1 MKTQVKTMPSF
12 KSDADAEQF
21 VATSDLSQYDLA
33 AFAPM
38 RFEMEAKSAA
48 LNMRLPEKLLHAL
61 KLKARAQ
68 KIPYTRYV
76 RFLLERDVAVP
87 TAATTTSMFG

>member
-1 MKTQVKTMPSF
+1 MNTNAKPMPSTS
-12 KSDADAEQF
+12 SDADAEQF
-21 VATSDLSQYDLA
+21 LETSDLSQYDLA

-48 LNMRLPEKLLHAL
+48 LNMRLPENLLHAL
-61 KLKARAQ
+61 KLKARAK

-76 RFLLERDVAVP
+76 RFLLEREVAL
-87 TAATTTSMFG
+87 A